1 MITQVDIVSDSDR
14 TKVDK
19 AYIRTGKTLEQNNV
33 LNDQIEFLLDV
44 AFSICMV

>member
-1 MITQVDIVSDSDR
+1 MITQVDIVSDADR
-14 TKVDK
+14 TKDK

-44 AFSICMV
+44 TFSICMV